1 MPALNV
7 YMNDYLVGVFTKTAT
22 GAHLFQYDPEW
33 LDLAGSRPISLS
45 LPLRHHAYK
54 GAEVY
59 NFFDNLLPDN
69 PEVRRRIVTR
79 HAAESGQP
87 L

>member
-22 GAHLFQYDPEW
+22 GAHLFQYDPAW

-45 LPLRHHAYK
+45 MPLSIYSIH
-54 GAEVY
+54 
-59 NFFDNLLPDN
+59 PISPN
-69 PEVRRRIVTR
+69 PHPPI
-79 HAAESGQP
+79 
-87 L
+87 